1 MDFESGSWVWLQDDD
16 AFVKPA
22 TVTVGFD
29 KGSPGAVKTDDGDEV
44 ELTPEQTK
52 IIEAMDD
59 QVLDPNLADL
69 ITLNELTEN
78 SVLHKLRMRFKTDA
92 IYTSVSA
99 ILVSVNPFKRLDIV
113 SKPHLERFL
122 KSRDLTKLEPHIWWV
137 AKNAYEKMRKEGTN
151 QSVLVAGESGAGK
164 TEAAK
169 EILRYVAAASNR
181 TLGRDDTV
189 KLGEGEEASVDQ
201 KLLQT
206 NPIMEAFGNAKTVR
220 NNNSSRFGKLF
231 SIYFNKEGAICTA
244 TVTNYLLEKS
254 RCVGQQGAERNY
266 HIYYQ
271 MLVGLK
277 EDPDAKDPLGLGPEV
292 TAELKANGIKADGK
306 YEYLNRGTDVQYRPG
321 DFDTLKETMEGLQ
334 AISVSAEDKMGACR
348 SLAAI
353 LHLGNCKFEAD
364 AAGDGEAIKPV
375 GPIDLAAKLLGIE
388 DPTKLSKALCYR
400 SMSTGAGGRGSVY
413 SVPYSVDQAEA
424 ARDAVVKRLHSH
436 IFDWLIDSI
445 NVSLAHGQTS
455 TDGLSMFAVLDIF
468 GFEIFE
474 WNSFEQLC
482 INYCNEKLQ
491 NFFNQQIFDMEL
503 EEYKRQEVVIE
514 DVDFSSNEPCLEL
527 IEGKGFLL
535 GMVDEEG
542 RLPKGSDEGFLHK
555 LFQTHGKH
563 QDLKKPGARKK
574 GAEKKS
580 TAQPFVIA
588 HYAADVEYD
597 AAGFMAKNQDFVH
610 PDLTKAVGE
619 SSLVYVS
626 RLMSEEEEKK
636 KGGFERRSSMVGKKG
651 GGAKKKVTL
660 GMNFKKQLTSL
671 MTTLMATQPH
681 FVRCIKP
688 NDAQVADIFE
698 ANKIV
703 EQLRCTGLLS
713 VCKIR
718 QIGYPV
724 RMPVDEFMLKFAGL
738 GLSDAKDIKTLIED
752 LTSQGIL
759 QEGSWALG
767 KDKIFFKGKD
777 ALDLE
782 TFKELRDWA
791 VVTIQRMGRGLVY
804 RKRVQQITVN
814 MAEMEKCASLEVMNV
829 NETRRLLDWF
839 ASMLPGEGLYIPR
852 IKKVHDFWPEM
863 VKICEVNSNW
873 RIFDSLSVN
882 NF

>member
-1 MDFESGSWVWLQDDD
+1 MDFETGSWVWLQDDD

-52 IIEAMDD
+52 VIEAMDE
-59 QVLDPNLADL
+59 QVLEPELADL

-78 SVLHKLRMRFKTDA
+78 SVLHKLRMRFKKDA

-113 SKPHLERFL
+113 SKPNLERFM

-137 AKNAYEKMRKEGTN
+137 AKNAYEKMRKEGNN

-169 EILRYVAAASNR
+169 EILRYVAASSNR
-181 TLGRDDTV
+181 ALGRDDSA
-189 KLGEGEEASVDQ
+189 KAGAGEEASVDE

-231 SIYFNKEGAICTA
+231 SIYLDRDQGTIKTA

-254 RCVGQQGAERNY
+254 RCVGQQGVERNY

-277 EDPDAKDPLGLGPEV
+277 EDSDAKDPSGLGPEI
-292 TAELKANGIKADGK
+292 TAELKANGISADGK
-306 YEYLNRGTDVQYRPG
+306 YNYLNGGTDVQYRPD
-321 DFDTLKETMEGLQ
+321 DFDTLKETMEGLM
-334 AISVSAEDKMGACR
+334 AINVSADDKMGTYRA
-348 SLAAI
+348 LAAI
-353 LHLGNCKFEAD
+353 LHLGNCSFEP
-364 AAGDGEAIKPV
+364 AGEEAIKAV
-375 GPIDLAAKLLGIE
+375 GPIDAASKLLGLE
-388 DPTKLSKALCYR
+388 DVTKLPKALCYR
-400 SMSTGAGGRGSVY
+400 SMSTGGGGRGSVY
-413 SVPYSVDQAEA
+413 SVPYTVDQAEA
-424 ARDAVVKRLHSH
+424 ARDAMVKRLHSH

-445 NVSLAHGQTS
+445 NVSLAHGNTS

-491 NFFNQQIFDMEL
+491 NFFNKQIFDMEL
-503 EEYKRQEVVIE
+503 EEYKRQEVEIE
-514 DVDFSSNEPCLEL
+514 DVEFSSNEPCLEL

-542 RLPKGSDEGFLHK
+542 RLPKGSDEGFIHK

-563 QDLKKPGARKK
+563 ADLKKAGAKKK
-574 GAEKKS
+574 GAPKRTD

-597 AAGFMAKNQDFVH
+597 AYGFMAKNQDFVH
-610 PDLTKAVGE
+610 PDLTKCVGE
-619 SSLVYVS
+619 SSYPYVA
-626 RLMSEEEEKK
+626 RLMSEEEAKD
-636 KGGFERRSSMVGKKG
+636 KGGFTRRSSMVGKKG

-660 GMNFKKQLTSL
+660 GQNFKKQLASL
-671 MTTLMATQPH
+671 MDTLMATQPH

-688 NDAQVADIFE
+688 NDAQVPDMFE

-724 RMPVDEFMLKFAGL
+724 RMPVDEFMVKFAGL
-738 GLSDAKDIKTLIED
+738 GLSGGSDIKTLIED

-791 VVTIQRMGRGLVY
+791 VVTIQRLGRGMVF
-804 RKRVQQITVN
+804 RKRVKAITANLEVLVTN
-814 MAEMEKCASLEVMNV
+814 SSLEVMNV
-829 NETRRLLDWF
+829 GETRRLLDWF
-839 ASMLPGEGLYIPR
+839 ASMMPGEGLYIPK
-852 IKKVHDFWPEM
+852 IKTAHDFWPEM
-863 VKICEVNSNW
+863 VKICEVNLLLSSY
-873 RIFDSLSVN
+873 SLALN
-882 NF
+882 